1 MSQICRT
8 ISMRQT
14 AGISVGVAL
23 MDRGIFETILVMD
36 AGHGGR
42 GHGRSLSR
50 LTRSDLIDRGW
61 DWP

>member
-1 MSQICRT
+1 
-8 ISMRQT
+8 
-14 AGISVGVAL
+14 